1 MALSDLPDVLGI
13 EERGAGGSSGD
24 NKHFVTLQEV
34 SICCSDDYIRLSRQ
48 G

>member
-13 EERGAGGSSGD
+13 EERGAGSSGD
-24 NKHFVTLQEV
+24 NKCFRTLQEG
-34 SICCSDDYIRLSRQ
+34 SICCSGDYGWLTRQ